1 MMGYFALQLTSQ
13 VSYEKGLL
21 QKTGELLNFKKKY
34 IYIQFCSKDKLIILH
49 DIEWYSIV

>member
-21 QKTGELLNFKKKY
+21 QKTGELLNFKIY
-34 IYIQFCSKDKLIILH
+34 IYTYNSV
-49 DIEWYSIV
+49 SRTS